1 MRSFLLFGDTPG
13 EVIEDVSLLTGRQ
26 PLPPRWALGYI
37 QSRFGYEYESEAR
50 GIVEDMLAADFPLDA
65 LVLDLYWFGEPG
77 DMGNL
82 DWDYNRFPNPVE
94 MIQDFEDLGVK
105 TILITEPYVTEQST
119 NFDLVTQNEWVGTD
133 PQGNPQVVPNFWAGP
148 AVLLDL
154 FKPEALDWF
163 WERYDA
169 RIQEGIA
176 GWWCDLGEPEVYP
189 PTCNL
194 SMAQQ

>member
-1 MRSFLLFGDTPG
+1 MNMNRKLAGSSKICWPLIFLWMLWSW
-13 EVIEDVSLLTGRQ
+13 ICTG
-26 PLPPRWALGYI
+26 LGNREI
-37 QSRFGYEYESEAR
+37 WETWI
-50 GIVEDMLAADFPLDA
+50 GITTVFPT
-65 LVLDLYWFGEPG
+65 
-77 DMGNL
+77 
-82 DWDYNRFPNPVE
+82 PVE

-154 FKPEALDWF
+154 FKTRGTRLVLGALRRPHPG
-163 WERYDA
+163 RYC
-169 RIQEGIA
+169 R
-176 GWWCDLGEPEVYP
+176 LVVRSGESPKCIL

-194 SMAQQ
+194 WMAQR